1 MAYTYTDFL
10 RRAGISNTL
19 KDFDLDEL
27 RLAKPY
33 PEYGIATTSL
43 KQDANTA
50 ATSAQRALANEAA
63 AQLKASY
70 NGFVGSKDQEIE
82 DILGQIG
89 SFPDFSYDEEAPT
102 YENKYEQEQ
111 DEVLGQIGSYPDFTY
126 DQQAPTYQNPYEQLQ
141 QQLLDKI
148 LNREDFTWSKDTDPV
163 FGEYQKQYLR
173 EGERATANALA
184 QAAAASGG
192 QTSSYAA
199 TAAAQAGN
207 YYAAQLSDK
216 IPELYN
222 QAYQRYLSE
231 YEMMANDL
239 GLVNTQQQLG
249 YQEYLDK
256 LGQYNTDKNF
266 AYQQYMD
273 DYNKLLSYLDAIN
286 GQEQMDYQEYL
297 DRLGQYNGDKDF
309 AYQQYLDNY
318 NKLQSYLGNLQD
330 VNADEYQKY
339 LDQIAQEQY
348 EREWERDQQRYEQEQ
363 QQALQKQNQQMAQ
376 AQVDAI
382 LQAGGTPSSALVSQS
397 RYSQEYI
404 NSMVNYYRQQAA
416 KAASSYRSYSSGGSS
431 GSKSSSSS
439 SSSTSNK
446 KTTTTSTG
454 LSPMGLAQMA
464 QGAISSGLT
473 VNDYVAENIKGN
485 TVYAPG
491 YGAIT
496 YDKAEQLVNAGI
508 LKITGIKNGQVTFAR
523 L

>member
-363 QQALQKQNQQMAQ
+363 KQYAQEQQQALQQQNQKMAQ
-376 AQVDAI
+376 AQVDGI
-382 LQAGGTPSSALVSQS
+382 LQAGVMPSSALIAASG
-397 RYSQEYI
+397 YSQEY
-404 NSMVNYYRQQAA
+404 VNAMLQYYRQ
-416 KAASSYRSYSSGGSS
+416 KAASAAR
-431 GSKSSSSS
+431 SSSSKTS
-439 SSSTSNK
+439 ATTSTSTGNKTVSSSTS
-446 KTTTTSTG
+446 
-454 LSPMGLAQMA
+454 
-464 QGAISSGLT
+464 
-473 VNDYVAENIKGN
+473 
-485 TVYAPG
+485 
-491 YGAIT
+491 
-496 YDKAEQLVNAGI
+496 QLVSVPRYGEVSLADAQRLAAAG
-508 LKITGIKNGQVTFAR
+508 LVRLTGTDKNGKPIYTPTAKKPTQSIQLSR
-523 L
+523 